1 MLFNVTS
8 FRHFV
13 YCTAARCCVLC
24 WVWSVVEGGGRE
36 ARVRQSGLP
45 VQTFIAASAALYAAG
60 ADVLKGNP
68 GYHNIINPGVGDQVS
83 NLPAMD
89 SDTPTIH
96 ISERITLL
104 SLLSWE

>member
-1 MLFNVTS
+1 M
-8 FRHFV
+8 
-13 YCTAARCCVLC
+13 LC
-24 WVWSVVEGGGRE
+24 WVWSVVEGGRQ

-60 ADVLKGNP
+60 ARVLKRDTE
-68 GYHNIINPGVGDQVS
+68 YHNIIDTGVGDQVS

-89 SDTPTIH
+89 SDTSIINRT
-96 ISERITLL
+96 ERITLL